1 MKHKGFIDIDQSLD
15 KVTQLFADPSNLK
28 EYQDGFI
35 KKVHIIKKFKIL
47 KTFYKNLK
55 K

>member
-1 MKHKGFIDIDQSLD
+1 MVRVKIFFISI
-15 KVTQLFADPSNLK
+15 
-28 EYQDGFI
+28 I